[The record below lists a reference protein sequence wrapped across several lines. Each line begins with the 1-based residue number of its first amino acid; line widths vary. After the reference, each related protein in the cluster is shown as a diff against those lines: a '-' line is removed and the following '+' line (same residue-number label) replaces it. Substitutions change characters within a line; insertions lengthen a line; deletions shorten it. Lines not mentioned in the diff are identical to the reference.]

1 MSYLDKTGLQYL
13 WGKIRGIIGR
23 GSLNTTNKTI
33 IPAINELNNGKAN
46 TSTLAAV
53 ESSST
58 ASKTYSVG
66 NYLVYN
72 GILYR
77 VIAAISAGQTL
88 TPGTNISAT
97 NAGAE
102 LTSLNNGLTEINSR
116 MQANSFH
123 LSGKTS
129 YIITGSG
136 SYSPMFFFGIIQSQR
151 FAAII
156 NPGYGA
162 PQIDYVYRPN
172 TSFTIS
178 LTGAGYNKFVLDAIN
193 TANDFYVIGA
203 KTAN

>member
-102 LTSLNNGLTEINSR
+102 LTSLNNGLTRFTNKVY
-116 MQANSFH
+116 
-123 LSGKTS
+123 KTAAGS
-129 YIITGSG
+129 DRNAVLHAWMIDMHTSLKLGDTATFTGTFQSTMYAGIIWKAT
-136 SYSPMFFFGIIQSQR
+136 PAVIFGILFS
-151 FAAII
+151 
-156 NPGYGA
+156 
-162 PQIDYVYRPN
+162 PN
-172 TSFTIS
+172 SAGGFYFRDSSSDNSASSTSF
-178 LTGAGYNKFVLDAIN
+178 
-193 TANDFYVIGA
+193 
-203 KTAN
+203 